1 MMKKLTALL
10 LAAIMLLSLA
20 ACGGNNTA
28 NNTADNSGSTTNNTT
43 NDTAGDDTTGGSTET
58 ISLRLWGAEED
69 QDLLAQLVENFKAE
83 YSDYTFDIQI
93 GVESESTAKD
103 TILTDVEAAAD
114 VYAFA
119 SDQLPDL
126 VAAGAILALDDTM
139 DQVLQTYAGKTLA
152 DVTAANTE
160 ASVDVATYDGQL
172 YAFPFSAD
180 GYFMFYDPSYITAEQ
195 AQTWDGLLEA
205 ANAAGMRVGMTLASG
220 WYNASFFYGAGFT
233 TVLNADGTTTIDWNG
248 TSPSG
253 ITGVQ
258 VVQSM
263 LDIASN
269 PAFLAIADGD
279 ISNQINGG
287 SLCAVISGPWD
298 NSTVEGAFGDDFVAC
313 KLPTYTVGD
322 QQIQTGSVASYKL
335 MGVNP
340 YSQNAGWAVL
350 LAEYL
355 TNEQSQVTRFEQ
367 RALIP
372 SNISAAADEAV
383 ASNKSVAGL
392 TDQSPYAVVQ
402 TVGGRYWDPTASF
415 GEQIAQG
422 TIASDDASV
431 QAALD
436 ALVEGVN
443 SAIE

>member
-372 SNISAAADEAV
+372 SNISSAADEAV